1 MSEQSVDIKINESEH
16 EFQEEENGIF
26 LVEEIDLEEM
36 AIDGICGVY

>member
-16 EFQEEENGIF
+16 EFQEEENDIF
-26 LVEEIDLEEM
+26 LVEEIELEEM